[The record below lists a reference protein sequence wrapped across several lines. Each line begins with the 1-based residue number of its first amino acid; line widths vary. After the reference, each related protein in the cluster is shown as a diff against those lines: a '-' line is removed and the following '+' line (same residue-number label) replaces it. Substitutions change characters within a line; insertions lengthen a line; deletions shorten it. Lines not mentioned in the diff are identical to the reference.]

1 MSSIDAMGPGTPTPL
16 TVVARPKGKGSPLSY
31 KSKAHRVQA
40 DVAKGAAGHSVAAQF
55 QPAPPMRP
63 PGAKGISKGSM
74 IDRKA

>member
-31 KSKAHRVQA
+31 KSKVHRVQA
-40 DVAKGAAGHSVAAQF
+40 DVAKGAGYSVAAQF

-63 PGAKGISKGSM
+63 PGAKGISRGST